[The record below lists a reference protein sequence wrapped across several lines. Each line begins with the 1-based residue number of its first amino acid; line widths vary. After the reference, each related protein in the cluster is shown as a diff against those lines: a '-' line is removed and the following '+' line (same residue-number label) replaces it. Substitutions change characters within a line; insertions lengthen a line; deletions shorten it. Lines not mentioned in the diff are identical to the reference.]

1 MEEGVETTLR
11 DVLRQW
17 EVERNTVKALREQ
30 MSKMIDEHQRD
41 TAALQ
46 QTNTMLLAQLKGRGV
61 SVATAKEA
69 YTVANVRLLEMVME
83 KDAAIAALR
92 RDLQKAADELKDSE
106 DAEQVLR
113 DLYVLGVDLETS
125 Q

>member
-1 MEEGVETTLR
+1 MTAVVAAADDNHDTRLR

-30 MSKMIDEHQRD
+30 MSKMIGDHQRD

-61 SVATAKEA
+61 SAATAKDA

-83 KDAAIAALR
+83 KDAVIAELR
-92 RDLQKAADELKDSE
+92 SELHDSE
-106 DAEQVLR
+106 AAERVLR
-113 DLYVLGVDLETS
+113 EMILLGEELEK
-125 Q
+125 